1 MARAGASYPSIFLG
15 LDASRVQAGLESV
28 KRMWSAT
35 MSTLTAPAK
44 TALIGTAFA
53 NQAAEF
59 GGKLTRLFGEPFR
72 QLMEQEDLT
81 SRFSLVAGGADKSS
95 QAFEGFRRVSRE
107 TGVAIADM
115 AQGLETLLQGQFS
128 FEGARQ
134 QILDLTSVAAVL
146 GQGSLPMLAQAAAKF
161 RSQAFAGFEDINQ
174 VAAQG
179 IPIYDALAQRLGVTA
194 DEARRMAREGLVT
207 GLQARGALNDAAGQA
222 VVRVDVKPLQDARE
236 QLNRLVQNP
245 VNVQVDG
252 RGVAEVGL
260 VLNGLAAR
268 GFPVFQA
275 LADQMGIAAQ
285 QAKELAGQGLIPAAE
300 AARVIGKL
308 EVKAGNGNA
317 LQAQEQTLS
326 GVVSRLREGLSQ
338 TLATIGEAVSRAVDV
353 PTVLAR
359 FRGFVEGIRSVIE
372 AGLGPLR
379 GVIGADG
386 GGLKEKFQSAQEF
399 TINAL
404 KAVSDGFFS
413 FLRGMEG
420 IVNQFKRVIDYLA
433 SWLPEKFSEAQEK
446 TIQDFQKANQV
457 RIQREVVGRGGE
469 LIKQR
474 AELVDMPRDLA
485 IKALREQGALPA
497 LPGQGGPID
506 LGINGMQA
514 NVNKALE
521 NARKNLA
528 DQNGEAAKQAEKLAA
543 EQRRQAEA
551 TNEARDALSQF
562 TSQFTKAIN
571 TPVELAQQ
579 KAQQL
584 DTLIA
589 QARNKGVEFTAQM
602 QADNEAARIAIGRG
616 MLDMLNQQA
625 QIVNQSKE
633 SVAYNP
639 GSTDLIASITR
650 AQNRETVDPSV
661 NIQQRVANLAQQ
673 QLTEQQRQ
681 NEISKSIYTAL
692 VALNQKPP
700 VVQNIAAMR

>member
-44 TALIGTAFA
+44 TALIGTALA

-161 RSQAFAGFEDINQ
+161 RSQAFAGFEDINA

-194 DEARRMAREGLVT
+194 DEARRMAREGMVT
-207 GLQARGALNDAAGQA
+207 GLQARGALNDAANAQA
-222 VVRVDVKPLQDARE
+222 VK
-236 QLNRLVQNP
+236 
-245 VNVQVDG
+245 G
-252 RGVAEVGL
+252 
-260 VLNGLAAR
+260 
-268 GFPVFQA
+268 
-275 LADQMGIAAQ
+275 
-285 QAKELAGQGLIPAAE
+285 AGG
-300 AARVIGKL
+300 
-308 EVKAGNGNA
+308 
-317 LQAQEQTLS
+317 AQEQTLS
-326 GVVSRLREGLSQ
+326 GVVSRLREGLNQ

-359 FRGFVEGIRSVIE
+359 FRGFVEGVRSVIE
-372 AGLGPLR
+372 AGLGPLKN
-379 GVIGADG
+379 VIGPDG

-474 AELVDMPRDLA
+474 AELIDMPRDLA

-514 NVNKALE
+514 RVNEALE

-562 TSQFTKAIN
+562 TGQFTKAIN

-681 NEISKSIYTAL
+681 NEISKNIYTAL

>member
-44 TALIGTAFA
+44 TALIGTALA

-161 RSQAFAGFEDINQ
+161 RSQAFAGFEDINA

-194 DEARRMAREGLVT
+194 DEARRMAREGMVT
-207 GLQARGALNDAAGQA
+207 GLQARGALNDAANAQA
-222 VVRVDVKPLQDARE
+222 VK
-236 QLNRLVQNP
+236 
-245 VNVQVDG
+245 G
-252 RGVAEVGL
+252 
-260 VLNGLAAR
+260 
-268 GFPVFQA
+268 
-275 LADQMGIAAQ
+275 
-285 QAKELAGQGLIPAAE
+285 AGG
-300 AARVIGKL
+300 
-308 EVKAGNGNA
+308 
-317 LQAQEQTLS
+317 AQEQTLS
-326 GVVSRLREGLSQ
+326 GVVSRLREGLNQ

-359 FRGFVEGIRSVIE
+359 FRGFVEGVRSVIE
-372 AGLGPLR
+372 AGLGPLKN
-379 GVIGADG
+379 VIGPDG

-474 AELVDMPRDLA
+474 AELIDMPRDLA

-514 NVNKALE
+514 RVNEALE

-562 TSQFTKAIN
+562 TGQFTKAIN

-673 QLTEQQRQ
+673 QLDEQRRQ
-681 NEISKSIYTAL
+681 NEIGKNIYTAL

>member
-44 TALIGTAFA
+44 TALIGTALA

-115 AQGLETLLQGQFS
+115 AAGLETLLQGQFS

-134 QILDLTSVAAVL
+134 QILDLTNVAAVL
-146 GQGSLPMLAQAAAKF
+146 GQGSLPMLAAAAAKF
-161 RSQAFAGFEDINQ
+161 RSQAFAGFEDINA

-207 GLQARGALNDAAGQA
+207 GLQARGALNDAANAQA
-222 VVRVDVKPLQDARE
+222 VQ
-236 QLNRLVQNP
+236 
-245 VNVQVDG
+245 G
-252 RGVAEVGL
+252 
-260 VLNGLAAR
+260 
-268 GFPVFQA
+268 
-275 LADQMGIAAQ
+275 
-285 QAKELAGQGLIPAAE
+285 AGG
-300 AARVIGKL
+300 
-308 EVKAGNGNA
+308 
-317 LQAQEQTLS
+317 AQEQTLS
-326 GVVSRLREGLSQ
+326 GVVSRLREGLNQ

-359 FRGFVEGIRSVIE
+359 FRGFIEGIRSVIE
-372 AGLGPLR
+372 AGLGPLKN
-379 GVIGADG
+379 VIGPDG

-446 TIQDFQKANQV
+446 TIQDFQKSNQV

-474 AELVDMPRDLA
+474 AELIDMPRDQA

-514 NVNKALE
+514 RVNEALE

-528 DQNGEAAKQAEKLAA
+528 DQNGQAAKQAEKLAA

-562 TSQFTKAIN
+562 TGQFTKAIN

-681 NEISKSIYTAL
+681 NEISKNIYTAL